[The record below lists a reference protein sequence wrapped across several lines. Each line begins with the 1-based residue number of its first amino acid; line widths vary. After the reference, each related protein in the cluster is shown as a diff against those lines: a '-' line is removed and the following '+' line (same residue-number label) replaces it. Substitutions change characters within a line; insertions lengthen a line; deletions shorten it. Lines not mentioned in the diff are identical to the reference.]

1 MSKHAPPG
9 RRRWASCATCTSATS
24 ARLFPRNPTGKGYE
38 QPCVA
43 FVGLPGHPIEGMTFV
58 NFNLLMPGGGT
69 PAQAARMGIPEL
81 LDDQKQ
87 YPEATHFEGELPAS
101 GVYLRHVRDVKFS
114 ETSIATS
121 IPDARAFLA
130 GDDLEDVT
138 LSGVS
143 GHGFDAAPG
152 LAKFA
157 GAKGVS
163 LQNCRVRIAGQPAP
177 GAIELGGSRTD
188 RPLVVK
194 LTAEEEQRW
203 RACGASNL
211 LAQINLYW
219 PGTGSGG
226 ASILSL

>member
-1 MSKHAPPG
+1 MVVSNIIMEDVLRPFFVTLNAFSMSKHAPPG
-9 RRRWASCATCTSATS
+9 RPPVGKLRDLHVSNIRAIV
-24 ARLFPRNPTGKGYE
+24 PKNPTGKGYE

-87 YPEATHFEGELPAS
+87 YPEATHFDGELPAS
-101 GVYLRHVRDVKFS
+101 GIYLRHVRNVKLS

-130 GDDLEDVT
+130 GDDLEDVI
-138 LSGVS
+138 LSDVS
-143 GHGFDAAPG
+143 GIGFDAAPG
-152 LAKFA
+152 LVKFA

-177 GAIELGGSRTD
+177 AAIELGGLRTD

-194 LTAEEEQRW
+194 LTAEEEV
-203 RACGASNL
+203 A
-211 LAQINLYW
+211 LARVRRK
-219 PGTGSGG
+219 
-226 ASILSL
+226 